1 MPAVHHQPFQV
12 RFYECDAYGQ
22 MQPINYLRRMQEAAF
37 GASAAVG
44 YDFARYDQLGYL
56 WLVRETEIEYL
67 SPLAYGDQVEIKTW
81 VQDFRRFRSRR
92 MYEFR
97 DLNRERL
104 AARASTDWVYVN
116 AQSLRPTAIPEAM
129 QLAFFPEGPSTEHG
143 VRERSPAPPE
153 PPATA
158 FCQRQ
163 SVAWG
168 DIDMMWHVNNAV
180 YLGYLQNIEIGLLAD
195 CGWSIERMQAEGAC
209 LVNRRQRLEYRLPAT
224 LDHELE
230 VTAWISDMQ
239 PTEVQALFQISRAG
253 DRQVFV
259 QAQAR
264 WQWADPQTGES
275 LPIPGDLL
283 TKLAAFRSS

>member
-1 MPAVHHQPFQV
+1 MPAIHHQPFQV

-81 VQDFRRFRSRR
+81 VHDFRRFRSRR
-92 MYEFR
+92 MYEFW
-97 DLNRERL
+97 DLNRGKL
-104 AARASTDWVYVN
+104 AAQASTDWVYVN
-116 AQSLRPTAIPEAM
+116 AQNLRPAAIPEAM
-129 QLAFFPEGPSTEHG
+129 QLAFFPEGSPTERG
-143 VRERSPAPPE
+143 ARDRTSVPPE

-158 FCQRQ
+158 FRLHQ

-180 YLGYLQNIEIGLLAD
+180 YLSYLQNAEIGLLAA
-195 CGWSIERMQAEGAC
+195 CGWPIERMQAEDAR
-209 LVNRRQRLEYRLPAT
+209 LVNRQQRLEYRLPAT
-224 LDHELE
+224 LNNELE
-230 VTAWISDMQ
+230 ITTWVSGLH
-239 PTEVQALFQISRAG
+239 PKEVQTHFQISRAG
-253 DRQVFV
+253 DQQVLV

-264 WQWADPQTGES
+264 CQWADPQTGES
-275 LPIPGDLL
+275 IPIPRDLL
-283 TKLAAFRSS
+283 TKLSAFRSS